1 MVKKNF
7 FKKWQNYK
15 LGFGDALMESW
26 LGLGILHTLL
36 NFNPQNELL
45 IKMESVRN
53 VAIAHYGT
61 FKIGDEESRFALS
74 NRGFNSKRS
83 MQVRKLGNAKAR
95 DPLLVQVL
103 NVAFWY
109 YF

>member
-1 MVKKNF
+1 MVKKTF
-7 FKKWQNYK
+7 FRNWQNYK

-61 FKIGDEESRFALS
+61 FKIGDEESRFKLS
-74 NRGFNSKRS
+74 IGGFNSKTS
-83 MQVRKLGNAKAR
+83 MQARKLGIVKAQ
-95 DPLLVQVL
+95 DPLFVQVV
-103 NVAFWY
+103 NVAFW
-109 YF
+109 